1 MRFTLSVLE
10 VARLTSREFTYE
22 WPTGDLFQP
31 ELTELWQF
39 PYRHSPYGTHQP
51 SLSHKSNL
59 GSLQDSEDWV
69 IQSDD
74 WVHFPGARHW
84 GALLRELKPHPWV
97 RQQSQKMLSSLTA
110 PFVAV
115 QVRAGA
121 RVHSRTQEHSP
132 VQWYIDRMRQLQ
144 QVRPKLQ
151 FFISSDSNEAQREI
165 QIAVPSSYGFQKSGG
180 YNTTEGVREGMADL
194 YVMAES
200 AHILGAHY
208 SSFPAMAWLLGK
220 KRMAIETSQDLR
232 PARRKPLHPHP
243 RWLDIPNDLTVL
255 KGK

>member
-1 MRFTLSVLE
+1 MPTVTAVNLPQAGLGNRMRFTLSVLE

-110 PFVAV
+110 PLRRCASSSWSPCPFADP
-115 QVRAGA
+115 GA
-121 RVHSRTQEHSP
+121 
-132 VQWYIDRMRQLQ
+132 L
-144 QVRPKLQ
+144 
-151 FFISSDSNEAQREI
+151 
-165 QIAVPSSYGFQKSGG
+165 PSSVVHRS
-180 YNTTEGVREGMADL
+180 NAPAPT
-194 YVMAES
+194 
-200 AHILGAHY
+200 
-208 SSFPAMAWLLGK
+208 SSTKAAV
-220 KRMAIETSQDLR
+220 
-232 PARRKPLHPHP
+232 LHQ
-243 RWLDIPNDLTVL
+243 
-255 KGK
+255 